1 MTIQFRGR
9 SYAFRECDVRGL
21 SKEQL
26 TEKAAKSGHMQ
37 YEPHNVWLVVPGVG
51 YGMEVWHDI
60 MSGSC

>member
-9 SYAFRECDVRGL
+9 SYAFRDCDVRGL

-26 TEKAAKSGHMQ
+26 TEKAEKCGRMQ

-51 YGMEVWHDI
+51 YGMEVLHDI